1 MKFGIISILLREEM
15 AADRW
20 ATMERLA
27 SIDYTGIEG
36 APTDGSLDDVR
47 RTRER
52 LDALG
57 LEVVANRSQA

>member
-1 MKFGIISILLREEM
+1 
-15 AADRW
+15 
-20 ATMERLA
+20 MERLA

-36 APTDGSLDDVR
+36 APTDGSLDDVC

>member
-36 APTDGSLDDVR
+36 TPTDGNLDDVR
-47 RTRER
+47 RTCER

>member
-1 MKFGIISILLREEM
+1 
-15 AADRW
+15 
-20 ATMERLA
+20 MERLA
-27 SIDYTGIEG
+27 SIGYTGIEG

-47 RTRER
+47 RMRER

>member
-1 MKFGIISILLREEM
+1 MKFGIISILLREEI

-36 APTDGSLDDVR
+36 TPPDGNLDDVR
-47 RTRER
+47 RTRAR

>member
-1 MKFGIISILLREEM
+1 MKFGIISILLREEI

-36 APTDGSLDDVR
+36 TPTDGNLDDVR

-57 LEVVANRSQA
+57 LKVIANRSQA

>member
-1 MKFGIISILLREEM
+1 MKFGIISILLREEL

-27 SIDYTGIEG
+27 SIGYTGIEG

-47 RTRER
+47 RMRER